1 MAKIT
6 VTATLIFPDTMPG
19 YALEELERLA
29 SMAAVDHGSAIG
41 FLQKLVEWAVIDDEV
56 RLTVQE
62 RGRHH

>member
-6 VTATLIFPDTMPG
+6 ITTTLAWPDAMPE
-19 YALEELERLA
+19 YALAELERLA

-41 FLQKLVEWAVIDDEV
+41 FLQKLVEWAAFDDDV

>member
-1 MAKIT
+1 
-6 VTATLIFPDTMPG
+6 MPE
-19 YALEELERLA
+19 YALAELERLA

-41 FLQKLVEWAVIDDEV
+41 FLQKLVEWAAFDDDV